1 MRSTGGIRADRMFGG
16 EPMTSGRGRR
26 RGGSGDEG
34 NGGWKVSDWSDLGGI
49 EGDHWM
55 DRGGLEGK
63 D

>member
-1 MRSTGGIRADRMFGG
+1 
-16 EPMTSGRGRR
+16 MTSGRGRR